1 MPGLKDV
8 KNKIKGIGKTAQ
20 ITKTMYMVASA
31 KLRSA
36 QKRMEDFRPY
46 TAKFTDVMQELSGGG
61 ESETGVLPLMEQR
74 EVKTVALVVITSD
87 RGLAGSFNS
96 NILRAAD
103 RLRRQF
109 LGSWRWELYCF
120 PLWLA

>member
-61 ESETGVLPLMEQR
+61 ESETGGSPSFSIYTM
-74 EVKTVALVVITSD
+74 KFAVIP
-87 RGLAGSFNS
+87 GMGSN
-96 NILRAAD
+96 
-103 RLRRQF
+103 Q
-109 LGSWRWELYCF
+109 W
-120 PLWLA
+120 LW